1 MIEEEKTITP
11 RIDAQAKT
19 EHRIIEFKNF
29 EVWIE
34 GNHILNNISLS
45 IPKNEITC
53 VIGPSGSGKSTLIRS
68 INRINDDVSGI
79 NTKGDI
85 FFKGTSI
92 NKKKLDV
99 AQLRTQIGMVFQKPC
114 IFPKSIIE
122 NTLFG
127 IQHLKKL
134 SKIDKLLIAE
144 ENLKA
149 VSLWKEVAHRLHDKA
164 IGLSIGQQQR
174 LCIARTLAV
183 KPEIIL
189 LDEPTSSLDPV
200 STRAIEEMMLQLKE
214 KYTIVFVT
222 HNIQQAKRL
231 ADNLVFICDGKL
243 IEQGPAAKILSCPSN
258 SQTKAYLTDEYCDC

>member
-1 MIEEEKTITP
+1 MIVEKTINP
-11 RIDAQAKT
+11 NLAVVGKT
-19 EHRIIEFKNF
+19 QEEIIVFKNF
-29 EVWIE
+29 DVWIE
-34 GNHILNNISLS
+34 ENHILSNISLS

-53 VIGPSGSGKSTLIRS
+53 IIGPSGSGKSTLIRS

-79 NTKGDI
+79 TIKGEI
-85 FFKGTSI
+85 FFKGDAV
-92 NKKKLDV
+92 NNRNLDV
-99 AQLRTQIGMVFQKPC
+99 AKLRTQIGMVFQKPC
-114 IFPKSIIE
+114 IFPKSILE
-122 NTLFG
+122 NVLFG

-134 SKIDKLLIAE
+134 SKIEKLVIAE

-183 KPEIIL
+183 KPEILL

-200 STRAIEEMMLQLKE
+200 STRAIEDMMLKLKE
-214 KYTIVFVT
+214 KYTIIFVT

-243 IEQGPAAKILSCPSN
+243 IEQGSASQIFSCATNPQTRDYLS
-258 SQTKAYLTDEYCDC
+258 DEYCDC